1 MNISGMVRRDNGV
14 RDDKLNCL
22 LALAEEEHVGIIG
35 VAETWVKNE
44 EANREVDTW
53 LENREEEWIWFGKR
67 RTGSRSKNRQ

>member
-22 LALAEEEHVGIIG
+22 LALAEEEQVGIIG

-44 EANREVDTW
+44 EANREVATW

-67 RTGSRSKNRQ
+67 RTG